1 MTHQG
6 LILRNSAVAGAPTVC
21 LLSTGGT
28 IAGLSTSTTT
38 ASNVPVYQSAQLKGV
53 DLIGAT
59 SGLSEEFNWKFES
72 PYQIGS
78 QNLQWHH
85 MLRMHE
91 LLTRLLMDDSVDA
104 IVVTHGTDCLEDML
118 FFLHLCLQP
127 ALVLKKPLLFVAAM
141 LPADHP
147 QSDGPANL
155 RNAMLGVSALLAAKK
170 VFFGAVLN
178 GLFTPAAQVRK
189 QHTSSVTAFDSEY
202 GLGLSALVSGLS
214 STKSPDLPA
223 GIFSNALSGS
233 LNGRGLENT
242 EKALLLQSVQLLY
255 CAPGF
260 EAPSVAEGLPNDVEG
275 QNSAFVIAAPGYGSI
290 PDTWSSF
297 LAHALK
303 RGCLLVRASRVGF
316 GGVHH
321 GGEYQAP
328 AGCERNLN
336 DVPIDLGTA
345 ERVVDDWA
353 GLWNANELSI
363 PQCLVFARL
372 ALFETNLPTA

>member
-1 MTHQG
+1 MKN
-6 LILRNSAVAGAPTVC
+6 RFAGAPTVC
-21 LLSTGGT
+21 LVSTGGT
-28 IAGLSTSTTT
+28 IAGLSVNTEI
-38 ASNVPVYQSAQLKGV
+38 ASNVPVYQSAQIEGA
-53 DLIGAT
+53 DLIDAVP
-59 SGLSEEFNWKFES
+59 GLGEEFNWKFES

-78 QNLQWHH
+78 QNLRWHH

-91 LLTRLLMDDSVDA
+91 LLTMLLMDDSVDA

-118 FFLHLCLQP
+118 VFLHLCLQP
-127 ALVLKKPLLFVAAM
+127 ALLLKKPLLFVAAM

-155 RNAMLGVSALLAAKK
+155 RDAIHGVSMLLDANK

-189 QHTSSVTAFDSEY
+189 QHTSSVSAFDSEY
-202 GLGLSALVSGLS
+202 GLGLSALVSDLS
-214 STKSPDLPA
+214 SPKSSDLPA
-223 GIFSNALSGS
+223 GVFSNSLSKS
-233 LNGRGLENT
+233 LNSLGLENT
-242 EKALLLQSVQLLY
+242 EKALLLQGVQLLY

-260 EAPSVAEGLPNDVEG
+260 EPPSVAEGLPNDVAG
-275 QNSAFVIAAPGYGSI
+275 QSSAFVIAAPGYGSI
-290 PDTWSSF
+290 PDAWSSF
-297 LAHALK
+297 VAHALK
-303 RGCLLVRASRVGF
+303 RGCMLVRASRVNQ

-328 AGCERNLN
+328 AGSERNFN
-336 DVPIDLGTA
+336 DLPVDSATA
-345 ERVVDDWA
+345 ERVVNDWS

-372 ALFETNLPTA
+372 ALFETSLRAA